1 MIDFQKY
8 YNLSLIKSIVYES
21 DEKNFYIICNKVSNK
36 LGFFVLKISGN
47 DPYTG
52 VFLIKWKN
60 KLDIKACCMN
70 IL

>member
-8 YNLSLIKSIVYES
+8 YNLSLIKSIVYEL

-52 VFLIKWKN
+52 VFLIK
-60 KLDIKACCMN
+60 
-70 IL
+70 